1 MLQII
6 RLELAF
12 FIAVNIKAED
22 PLDLHDDNGEMGDTG
37 TLCRFCGKT
46 MASRTHLRTHIEDMH
61 FPTETPCPVCDK
73 MFLSKPKMLRHKSK
87 LHSEVLLVGHE
98 ETPGGRRQG
107 KSTSKRSVEPEVI
120 IDEKDII
127 DEKITLDEKHT
138 PDEKVAPDEKVTP
151 KKKGKRK
158 KRY

>member
-1 MLQII
+1 M
-6 RLELAF
+6 
-12 FIAVNIKAED
+12 
-22 PLDLHDDNGEMGDTG
+22 HDDNGEMGDTG

-61 FPTETPCPVCDK
+61 FPTETPCPVCNK

-87 LHSEVLLVGHE
+87 LHSEVLLIGHE
-98 ETPGGRRQG
+98 DSPSGRRQG
-107 KSTSKRSVEPEVI
+107 KSASKRSVEPEVI
-120 IDEKDII
+120 IDEKDTI
-127 DEKITLDEKHT
+127 DEKVTSDEKHT
-138 PDEKVAPDEKVTP
+138 PDEKVAPDEKVSPDEKVTP

>member
-1 MLQII
+1 M
-6 RLELAF
+6 
-12 FIAVNIKAED
+12 
-22 PLDLHDDNGEMGDTG
+22 DLRDENGDTG

-46 MASRTHLRTHIEDMH
+46 MASKTHLRTHIEDMH

-98 ETPGGRRQG
+98 ETPAGRRHGQA
-107 KSTSKRSVEPEVI
+107 TKRSLDEPEVI
-120 IDEKDII
+120 IKDEPEVII
-127 DEKITLDEKHT
+127 NEEV
-138 PDEKVAPDEKVTP
+138 PP

-158 KRY
+158 KGKRY